1 MRDIGAVKLTIFF
14 TIIAVFN
21 ANAQQNN
28 LSYAV
33 AWKQTAAEHRAL
45 YYQGFN
51 IARLHV
57 EQALASEGEK
67 PLAIIADIDDT
78 LLLANDY
85 WGYLVSNEEDFFN
98 DASWDLWVAENS
110 FVPSPGSQEFLQFCE
125 NNDVEVFYISNRNQ
139 GDPTFEFA
147 QQNLISAGFP
157 MVDREHL
164 TVLRESSN
172 KEGVQSGIME
182 DYEVV
187 VMLGDNLNDFS
198 RDFYLTDLEQREEL
212 VTEKRANFGKNF
224 VIFPNPTDGHWI
236 RAIFGQ
242 SEPPATA
249 QSRQTLRSAAT
260 KNAWQP

>member
-1 MRDIGAVKLTIFF
+1 MQNIGAVKLTILF

-57 EQALASEGEK
+57 EQALATEEGK

-85 WGYLVSNEEDFFN
+85 WGYLISNEEDFFN
-98 DASWDLWVAENS
+98 DTSWDLWVAENS
-110 FVPSPGSQEFLQFCE
+110 FVPSPGSQEFLQFCA
-125 NNDVEVFYISNRNQ
+125 NNNVEVFYITNRDQ
-139 GDPTFEFA
+139 GDPTFELA
-147 QQNLISAGFP
+147 QQNLNSAGFP

-164 TVLRESSN
+164 TVLRETSN
-172 KEGVQSGIME
+172 KEEVQRGIME

-198 RDFYLTDLEQREEL
+198 RDFYLTDVEQREDV
-212 VTEKRANFGKNF
+212 VTQKRDNFGRKF
-224 VIFPNPTDGHWI
+224 IIFPNPTDGHWI
-236 RAIFGQ
+236 RAIFGE
-242 SEPPATA
+242 SEPPATP

-260 KNAWQP
+260 TNAWRP

>member
-1 MRDIGAVKLTIFF
+1 MQNIGAVKLTILF

-57 EQALASEGEK
+57 EQALAAEEGK

-85 WGYLVSNEEDFFN
+85 WGYLISNEEDFFN
-98 DASWDLWVAENS
+98 DTSWDLWVAENS
-110 FVPSPGSQEFLQFCE
+110 FVPSPGSQEFLQFCA
-125 NNDVEVFYISNRNQ
+125 NNNVEVFYITNRDQ
-139 GDPTFEFA
+139 GDPTFELA

-164 TVLRESSN
+164 TVLRETSN
-172 KEGVQSGIME
+172 KEEIQRGIME

-198 RDFYLTDLEQREEL
+198 RDFYLTDVEQREDL
-212 VTEKRANFGKNF
+212 VTQKETILAEN
-224 VIFPNPTDGHWI
+224 
-236 RAIFGQ
+236 
-242 SEPPATA
+242 S
-249 QSRQTLRSAAT
+249 
-260 KNAWQP
+260 